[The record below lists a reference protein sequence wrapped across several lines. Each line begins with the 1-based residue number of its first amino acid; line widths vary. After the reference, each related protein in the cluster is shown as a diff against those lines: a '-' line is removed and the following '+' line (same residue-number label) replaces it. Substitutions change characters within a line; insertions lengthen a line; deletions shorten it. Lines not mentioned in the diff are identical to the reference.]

1 MKFERQAGS
10 GLSGPVVSGEE
21 LGLYSGT
28 VGSPDSLKVGITRTK
43 EAFTR
48 PLWWQHGERT
58 AGGKGG
64 GKNNNEEDACASRRS
79 SW

>member
-10 GLSGPVVSGEE
+10 GLLGPVVSGEE

-28 VGSPDSLKVGITRTK
+28 VGSPDSLKVGITRAK

-48 PLWWQHGERT
+48 SLWWQHGEWT
-58 AGGKGG
+58 AGGKD
-64 GKNNNEEDACASRRS
+64 NNEEDACVSRRS